1 MSFWLHAPTRVHRL
15 LLACARVDDSWLE
28 LKLDLTS
35 STAGGLELL
44 NNLHASIISDL
55 AEDDVLAIEPR
66 GDDGGD
72 EELGAV
78 TDNGKSVDILDGMA
92 IACVNSRVGTCVG
105 H

>member
-44 NNLHASIISDL
+44 DNLHAGIICDL